1 MNSAAQTVSGLFDP
15 ELRPAG
21 QLAVEVHCHGLGEV
35 DFSDLGAFDL
45 DRLEAAC
52 VAEGV
57 QVVATLYLH
66 RDSLDAFEAMMGT
79 YAARRADGELAH
91 IAGMALEGPLLASHG
106 GTPAATVWLP
116 GLREWERLAALGPKG
131 LLYSVMSP
139 DAFAAGSGL
148 AGQIGPGTPR
158 FEDFVPLLVGS
169 GVRPA
174 LGHFTRE
181 DPAGSAAMVEQ
192 VVDLACCGGWHGPG
206 LPVVTDHLF
215 NDMPLTI
222 RHAFRTRRARALRD
236 ETIAGYRLPE
246 WTLDRI
252 AEIAGPVPG
261 AIMRN
266 AAAGRI
272 AACINFDGEHVDLDI
287 AKRAIEL
294 MGTDNAMIM
303 TDRCDLARLG
313 GQHLHHEQENSL
325 WYQHDGVVAAGSQ
338 PLSRQVGNARD
349 VGFGDDEIWQLIA
362 GTAYRALGLSVPG
375 PRPVR
380 RGS

>member
-1 MNSAAQTVSGLFDP
+1 VISSAQTVAGLFDP
-15 ELRPAG
+15 ELRSAG
-21 QLAVEVHCHGLGEV
+21 QLPVEVHCHGLGEV

-57 QVVATLYLH
+57 QVVPTLYLH

-79 YAARRADGELAH
+79 YAARRADGELQH
-91 IAGMALEGPLLASHG
+91 IVGMALEGPLLASHG
-106 GTPAATVWLP
+106 GTPAETVWPP
-116 GLREWERLAALGPKG
+116 GRRDWERLAALGPKG

-139 DAFAAGSGL
+139 DAFAPESGL
-148 AGQIGPGTPR
+148 ASRIKAATPR
-158 FEDFVPLLVGS
+158 FEHLVPLLAGS

-174 LGHFTRE
+174 LGHFTRQ
-181 DPAGSAAMVEQ
+181 DPVGSAAMVER
-192 VVDLACCGGWHGPG
+192 VIDLAWDSWDGPG

-222 RHAFRTRRARALRD
+222 RHAFRTSRARASRD

-272 AACINFDGEHVDLDI
+272 AACINFDGEHVDLNI

-294 MGTDNAMIM
+294 MGTRNAMIM
-303 TDRCDLARLG
+303 TDRCDSAQLG
-313 GQHLHHEQENSL
+313 GQPLHREQENTL

-349 VGFGDDEIWQLIA
+349 MGFADDEIWQLVA
-362 GTAYRALGLSVPG
+362 GTAYRALGLSVGEPYQGMPG
-375 PRPVR
+375 
-380 RGS
+380 S

>member
-1 MNSAAQTVSGLFDP
+1 MNSAVQTVSGLFDL

-21 QLAVEVHCHGLGEV
+21 QLPVEVHCHGLGEV

-45 DRLEAAC
+45 DSLEAAC

-66 RDSLDAFEAMMGT
+66 RDSLDAFEAMMAC
-79 YAARRADGELAH
+79 YAARRADGELQH

-116 GLREWERLAALGPKG
+116 GPREWERIAALGPKG
-131 LLYSVMSP
+131 LLYTVMSP
-139 DAFAAGSGL
+139 DAFFAGSGL
-148 AGQIGPGTPR
+148 AAGIGPSTPH
-158 FEDFVPLLVGS
+158 FEDFVPLLAGS

-181 DPAGSAAMVEQ
+181 DPAASADMVEQ
-192 VVDLACCGGWHGPG
+192 VVDLAWSGGWDGPG
-206 LPVVTDHLF
+206 VPVVTDHLF

-222 RHAFRTRRARALRD
+222 RHAFRTRRARASRD

-261 AIMRN
+261 AIVRN
-266 AAAGRI
+266 AAAGL

-287 AKRAIEL
+287 AKRAIEV
-294 MGTDNAMIM
+294 MGTDNTMIM
-303 TDRCDLARLG
+303 TDRCDSARLG
-313 GQHLHHEQENSL
+313 GQHLHHEQENTL

-349 VGFGDDEIWQLIA
+349 MGFGDDEIWQLVS
-362 GTAYRALGLSVPG
+362 GTAYRALGLSVSGARPG
-375 PRPVR
+375 NP
-380 RGS
+380 GS

>member
-1 MNSAAQTVSGLFDP
+1 VKTVSGLFDP
-15 ELRPAG
+15 EPRPDG
-21 QLAVEVHCHGLGEV
+21 QLPVEVHCHGLGEV

-45 DRLEAAC
+45 DRLEAAA

-57 QVVATLYLH
+57 QVVPTLYLH
-66 RDSLDAFEAMMGT
+66 RESLDAFEAMMGS
-79 YAARRADGELAH
+79 YAARRADGELGH

-106 GTPAATVWLP
+106 GTPAETVWLP
-116 GLREWERLAALGPKG
+116 GLAEWERLAALGPKG

-139 DAFAAGSGL
+139 DAFFAESGL
-148 AGQIGPGTPR
+148 AEEIKPDTPR
-158 FEDFVPLLVGS
+158 FEDFVPLLAGS

-174 LGHFTRE
+174 LGHFTRQ

-192 VVDLACCGGWHGPG
+192 VVDLAWCGGWDGPG

-222 RHAFRTRRARALRD
+222 RHAFRTRRARASRD

-266 AAAGRI
+266 AATGRI

-294 MGTDNAMIM
+294 MGTGNAMIM
-303 TDRCDLARLG
+303 TDRCDSARLG
-313 GQHLHHEQENSL
+313 GQSLHHEQENRL

-349 VGFGDDEIWQLIA
+349 LGFADDEIWQLIA
-362 GTAYRALGLSVPG
+362 GTAYRVLGLA
-375 PRPVR
+375 
-380 RGS
+380 